1 MDSDRNTYHHSD
13 AYDYAYS
20 HGDTHGDA
28 DSDPNA
34 HPDVYALRVGYRS
47 SVGVDQAP
55 LRIRNHAV
63 AVDVA
68 DNDAYSNGDSY
79 GHADDDT
86 NGHTDSDD
94 HATTDADAAA
104 DTDTDSRPDE
114 HAEIHASP
122 DTDTDK
128 DPETDC
134 DAMKRTT
141 VRMKIQMRGLYAA
154 VIATTAAAGALMF
167 SGIALSA
174 EQVSGSGEYIPL
186 SLFMWVVSPLAT
198 ATAACAVSC
207 WWLMK
212 QLMAVMR
219 ESRKNEVDAA
229 REVADTVRE
238 VMPLTEK
245 LTELLPS
252 MQDLVKALMQ
262 IVTMWHQR
270 GNESG
275 GPR

>member
-1 MDSDRNTYHHSD
+1 M
-13 AYDYAYS
+13 
-20 HGDTHGDA
+20 
-28 DSDPNA
+28 
-34 HPDVYALRVGYRS
+34 
-47 SVGVDQAP
+47 GVDQAP

-63 AVDVA
+63 AGDMA
-68 DNDAYSNGDSY
+68 DHDAHGDGDSY

-128 DPETDC
+128 DPETDS
-134 DAMKRTT
+134 DTMKRTT
-141 VRMKIQMRGLYAA
+141 VRMKIQTRGLYAV

-174 EQVSGSGEYIPL
+174 EQVSGSVEYIPL
-186 SLFMWVVSPLAT
+186 SLFMWVVGPLAT
-198 ATAACAVSC
+198 ATAACAGSC
-207 WWLMK
+207 WWLLK
-212 QLMAVMR
+212 QLMAVMK